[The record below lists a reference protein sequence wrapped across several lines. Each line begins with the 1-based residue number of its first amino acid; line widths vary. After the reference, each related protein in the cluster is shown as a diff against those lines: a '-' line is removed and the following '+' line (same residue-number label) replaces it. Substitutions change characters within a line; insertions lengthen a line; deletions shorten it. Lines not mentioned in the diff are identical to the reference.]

1 MSLRLAWSTQSQD
14 SQGSVRRPP
23 SQNKTNKQTPAK
35 YHFLFFHIAL
45 FYFASSFP
53 LGASQVNVY
62 IFLMEDVGT
71 QFAIRKTGQR
81 HRIFLVCPCS
91 GPNPQSA
98 GHSNFSVINPFGPSV
113 CPGCLCCSPGLAT
126 TQATHECTILA
137 RALDPGVLWPCVVAE
152 ANPQHRPDSLRKL
165 WVNIAPCFWWQDTRS
180 QRILTSFARTGT
192 FKPLC
197 LWPGIP
203 RSLPTLPT
211 GHHRADAIKCGFYR
225 SHNKFRNSI
234 IM

>member
-53 LGASQVNVY
+53 PGASQVNVY
-62 IFLMEDVGT
+62 VFLMEDVGT

-113 CPGCLCCSPGLAT
+113 CPGVCAALRDWPPLKSPTNAQFLLELWTQGCCGPVWLQRPTLSTDQTLLESFGSTLHLASGGKIHAAREFSPASLGQELSNHCVSGLAFPDHFPPCL
-126 TQATHECTILA
+126 QGTIEQT
-137 RALDPGVLWPCVVAE
+137 P
-152 ANPQHRPDSLRKL
+152 
-165 WVNIAPCFWWQDTRS
+165 
-180 QRILTSFARTGT
+180 
-192 FKPLC
+192 
-197 LWPGIP
+197 
-203 RSLPTLPT
+203 
-211 GHHRADAIKCGFYR
+211 
-225 SHNKFRNSI
+225 
-234 IM
+234 

>member
-1 MSLRLAWSTQSQD
+1 MQFGRQDSATESSLFVRALVLTPVCRSQQFFCHQSLRAQCLS
-14 SQGSVRRPP
+14 R
-23 SQNKTNKQTPAK
+23 
-35 YHFLFFHIAL
+35 
-45 FYFASSFP
+45 
-53 LGASQVNVY
+53 
-62 IFLMEDVGT
+62 
-71 QFAIRKTGQR
+71 
-81 HRIFLVCPCS
+81 
-91 GPNPQSA
+91 
-98 GHSNFSVINPFGPSV
+98 
-113 CPGCLCCSPGLAT
+113 CLCCSPGLAA

-137 RALDPGVLWPCVVAE
+137 RALDPGVLWPWVVAE